1 MINVVQKFKTVAQG
15 YKYFPIE
22 KIIIFIRGA
31 SFFSSLGLGY
41 LDTGTFINPLYDFR
55 YFIAGLF
62 IVTIA
67 AVISIFRNG
76 KRKT

>member
-22 KIIIFIRGA
+22 KIIIFIRGE

-41 LDTGTFINPLYDFR
+41 LDIGTFINPLYDFR

-76 KRKT
+76 KRNT

>member
-41 LDTGTFINPLYDFR
+41 LDTGTFINPPL
-55 YFIAGLF
+55 
-62 IVTIA
+62 
-67 AVISIFRNG
+67 
-76 KRKT
+76 

>member
-1 MINVVQKFKTVAQG
+1 MINVVRKFKTVAKG

-31 SFFSSLGLGY
+31 SFFSSLSLGY
-41 LDTGTFINPLYDFR
+41 LDPGTFTNPLYDFR
-55 YFIAGLF
+55 YFIAGFF

-76 KRKT
+76 KRNI